1 MEENVNEVIEE
12 NQTINTTETVEEVKE
27 ETAVTEESQWEEL
40 PWNKNER
47 YIPTEYQIINYR
59 QSWKKCHCGR
69 QTWFNDNFC
78 PACGQRL
85 GRPSMDE

>member
-1 MEENVNEVIEE
+1 MEENTNEVIEALNSTYE
-12 NQTINTTETVEEVKE
+12 EEKFEISVVEVDNNTGEVTITMHDRNI
-27 ETAVTEESQWEEL
+27 
-40 PWNKNER
+40 R

-85 GRPSMDE
+85 GKPSMDE

>member
-1 MEENVNEVIEE
+1 MEENTNEVIEALNSTYE
-12 NQTINTTETVEEVKE
+12 EEKFEISVVEVDNNTGEVTITMHDRNI
-27 ETAVTEESQWEEL
+27 
-40 PWNKNER
+40 R
-47 YIPTEYQIINYR
+47 YIPNEYQIINYR

-85 GRPSMDE
+85 GKPSMDE

>member
-1 MEENVNEVIEE
+1 MEEKTE
-12 NQTINTTETVEEVKE
+12 QTINEEIYEEKFEITALQTNESTGEVEITMHDRNVK
-27 ETAVTEESQWEEL
+27 
-40 PWNKNER
+40 

-78 PACGQRL
+78 PACGQHL
-85 GRPSMDE
+85 GRPSMD